1 MYCNSHLQTSST
13 LGSVDQQ
20 CKRTSEGNIDLNT
33 DVKIIKEIDVFAI
46 TLQRL
51 RKVIKE

>member
-13 LGSVDQQ
+13 LGRVDQQ
-20 CKRTSEGNIDLNT
+20 HKPTSERNVDLNT
-33 DVKIIKEIDVFAI
+33 DVKIIKEIDVPAI
-46 TLQRL
+46 TLQRF